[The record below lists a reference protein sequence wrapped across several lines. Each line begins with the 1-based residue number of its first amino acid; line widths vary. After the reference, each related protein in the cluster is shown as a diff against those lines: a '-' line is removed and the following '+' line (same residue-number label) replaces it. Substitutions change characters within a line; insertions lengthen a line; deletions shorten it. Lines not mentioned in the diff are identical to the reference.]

1 MGIFLALYLALFL
14 AVTVKDDQAPL
25 RAGCA
30 ADARV
35 VATLPAG
42 TPVTLRYSMAGESV
56 PCYKVAVE
64 VDGKHVDGYL
74 PASSMEGLNSFEQG
88 RRDAAW
94 VSTPATP
101 RVSTADALSA
111 ARSSSPLA
119 AEGAAAAVPDRATRI
134 LMAQASALIEGNQP
148 AKALALLEPE
158 AQ

>member
-1 MGIFLALYLALFL
+1 MGIFLALAVALFL

-25 RAGCA
+25 RAGWA

-74 PASSMEGLNSFEQG
+74 PASSMEGLKSFEKG
-88 RRDAAW
+88 RGDAAW
-94 VSTPATP
+94 GSTSATP
-101 RVSTADALSA
+101 RVSAAHVLS
-111 ARSSSPLA
+111 
-119 AEGAAAAVPDRATRI
+119 GA
-134 LMAQASALIEGNQP
+134 
-148 AKALALLEPE
+148 
-158 AQ
+158 

>member
-1 MGIFLALYLALFL
+1 MGIFLALFL

-30 ADARV
+30 ADSHL

-64 VDGKHVDGYL
+64 VEGKHVDGYL
-74 PASSMEGLNSFEQG
+74 PASSMDGLNSFEQG

-101 RVSTADALSA
+101 RVS
-111 ARSSSPLA
+111 A
-119 AEGAAAAVPDRATRI
+119 AE
-134 LMAQASALIEGNQP
+134 
-148 AKALALLEPE
+148 
-158 AQ
+158 